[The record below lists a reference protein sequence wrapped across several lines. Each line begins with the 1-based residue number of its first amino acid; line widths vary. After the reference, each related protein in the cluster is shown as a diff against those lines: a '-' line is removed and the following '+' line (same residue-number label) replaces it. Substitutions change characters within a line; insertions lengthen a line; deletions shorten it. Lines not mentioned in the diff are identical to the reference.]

1 MSKRLIGISLILLL
15 PLVSTGTDKKQ
26 KTYELIYKDVQLL
39 RQQFLQLNKQI
50 DKNTE
55 DINLIKGQLE
65 ELLKLAKLLQSE
77 QASFTQEQRKIP
89 AQSQVFLEKLE
100 VMSLQITKL
109 SEELIEIKRASLL
122 PSKQTEEKPGG
133 QQAESSPPE
142 KKVAGQKEEEQ
153 LDEEIPT
160 SPTAMLSPAEVFN
173 MAYSDYR
180 NGNFE
185 LAIDGFK
192 MYKEQF
198 PESPLVDDS
207 LYWIGEC
214 YFSQKKHE
222 EAIEQF
228 NELILNYSRGDK
240 IPAAYLKKGLSL
252 AELGK
257 KEEALA
263 VFKLL
268 VSKYPLE
275 EETKIAQQ
283 KIKELKSENE
293 RY

>member
-1 MSKRLIGISLILLL
+1 MSRRLVGISLILLL
-15 PLVSTGTDKKQ
+15 PLLSAGSDKKE

-39 RQQFLQLNKQI
+39 RQQVELLKKKI

-55 DINLIKGQLE
+55 DIDSIKVQLK
-65 ELLKLAKLLQSE
+65 ELLTIAKLLQSE
-77 QASFTQEQRKIP
+77 QANFKQEQQKIP
-89 AQSQVFLEKLE
+89 AQSQILLDKIEAL
-100 VMSLQITKL
+100 SLQLVKV
-109 SEELIEIKRASLL
+109 SEEIITIKRASLL
-122 PSKQTEEKPGG
+122 PSEEPEKKPES
-133 QQAESSPPE
+133 QQAETITPE
-142 KKVAGQKEEEQ
+142 KKPEEEKKEEQ
-153 LDEEIPT
+153 LEEETPT
-160 SPTAMLSPAEVFN
+160 PPSAMLSPAEVFN

-192 MYKEQF
+192 MYREQF

-207 LYWIGEC
+207 IYWIGEC
-214 YFSQKKHE
+214 YFSQKKYE

-228 NELILNYSRGDK
+228 NELILNHPRGDK
-240 IPAAYLKKGLSL
+240 IPAAYLKKGISL

-257 KEEALA
+257 KEEALS

-268 VSKYPLE
+268 VSKFPLE

-283 KIKELKSENE
+283 KIKELKSEDA

>member
-1 MSKRLIGISLILLL
+1 MSRRLIGISLILLL
-15 PLVSTGTDKKQ
+15 PLLAAGSDKKE

-39 RQQFLQLNKQI
+39 RQQVELLKKTI
-50 DKNTE
+50 ERNTE
-55 DINLIKGQLE
+55 DINSIRTQLK
-65 ELLKLAKLLQSE
+65 ELLTIAKLLQSE
-77 QASFTQEQRKIP
+77 QANFKQEQQKIP
-89 AQSQVFLEKLE
+89 AQSQVLLDKIEAL
-100 VMSLQITKL
+100 SLQVVKV
-109 SEELIEIKRASLL
+109 SEEIIALKRASIL
-122 PSKQTEEKPGG
+122 PSEGAENNPES
-133 QQAESSPPE
+133 QQAENITPE
-142 KKVAGQKEEEQ
+142 KKPKEGKEEEQ
-153 LDEEIPT
+153 LEEETPAPP
-160 SPTAMLSPAEVFN
+160 SAMLSPAEVFN

-207 LYWIGEC
+207 IFWIGEC
-214 YFSQKKHE
+214 YFSQKKYE

-228 NELILNYSRGDK
+228 NELILNHPRGDK

-252 AELGK
+252 IELGK
-257 KEEALA
+257 KEEALS

-268 VSKYPLE
+268 VSKFPLE

-283 KIKELKSENE
+283 KIKELRLEDAG
-293 RY
+293 Y